1 MAKKAAKPA
10 TTPAA
15 EEPAAAPRFSMAE
28 VKPDTVEYPKPAGSL
43 GANGS
48 IYDALVAKVKTLTVG
63 GDVLTL
69 RPEGED
75 TAEQLRNRITSVV
88 RKKAQ
93 DSLDGKIRIR
103 LNKDHTLVV
112 ISVVP
117 WPEEAAAE
125 APATTA

>member
-10 TTPAA
+10 ATPAT
-15 EEPAAAPRFSMAE
+15 EEPAAPRFSMAE
-28 VKPDTVEYPKPAGSL
+28 VAADSVQYPKPAGSL

-48 IYDALVAKVKTLTVG
+48 IYDDLVAKVKTLTVG
-63 GDVLTL
+63 GNVLTL
-69 RPEGED
+69 RPQGED

-103 LNKDHTLVV
+103 LNADHSAVV
-112 ISVVP
+112 ISVVA
-117 WPEEAAAE
+117 WPEPEAAE
-125 APATTA
+125 APATQA